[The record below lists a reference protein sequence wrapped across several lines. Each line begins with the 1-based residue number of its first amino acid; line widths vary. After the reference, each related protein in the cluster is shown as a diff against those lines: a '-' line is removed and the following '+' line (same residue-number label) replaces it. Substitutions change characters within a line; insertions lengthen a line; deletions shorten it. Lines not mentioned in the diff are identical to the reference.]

1 MRILIVM
8 SLMLILAGCVS
19 ESQPGAFSSEFDQQE
34 AAKTRVSLGLTYLKN
49 GNYSQA
55 KQNLD
60 KALAFAP
67 RLAETHYGLAY
78 YYQVVGET
86 ERADESYQTAM
97 NLAPRDANIANSYG
111 AFLCQDGRYEKAKDF
126 FMQAL
131 NAKQY
136 ANSAET
142 YENMALCAQSQG
154 KGEDAIEYLNSALKH
169 QPGRAKTLFILTEMY
184 VATEQYAL
192 AAETLRR
199 YEKVA
204 RVSPDSLWMAIEIA
218 KGQGD
223 LRSANGYGD
232 MLLRM
237 YPDNPL
243 AKLYVER
250 QKNVPQPVV
259 KVKTKPQSVTD
270 AVQEDATESVQ
281 QMTSAGTTPAANLQQ
296 AVEPVSE
303 PALTEAEEVT
313 QAESTQPSPAPVIP
327 DAVTSESVSPAVE
340 TAQAASES
348 EALATLG
355 EQPEYTVKTFHIV
368 QPKENLYRLSLKYNI
383 KLNTLKEWNDLD
395 KNGSIKVGTKL
406 WLVPPAEQTN

>member
-1 MRILIVM
+1 MRILIVL
-8 SLMLILAGCVS
+8 SLMIALTGCVS
-19 ESQPGAFSSEFDQQE
+19 ETQPGAFSSEFDQQE

-67 RLAETHYGLAY
+67 RLAETHYALAY
-78 YYQVVGET
+78 YYQVVGES

-97 NLAPRDANIANSYG
+97 SLAPRDANIANSYG
-111 AFLCQDGRYEKAKDF
+111 AFLCQDGRYEEAKRF
-126 FMQAL
+126 FMQAV

-154 KGEDAIEYLNSALKH
+154 EGEDAIEYLNSALKH

-184 VATEQYAL
+184 VATEQYEL

-204 RVSPDSLWMAIEIA
+204 RVSADSLWMAIEIA

-223 LRSANGYGD
+223 LRAANGYGD

-237 YPDNPL
+237 YPNSPL
-243 AKLYVER
+243 ARLYIER
-250 QKNVPQPVV
+250 QKTVPQPVV
-259 KVKTKPQSVTD
+259 KVKTKQQSQLVSVPAPEKATD
-270 AVQEDATESVQ
+270 SEKEMQATEASVAESNQ
-281 QMTSAGTTPAANLQQ
+281 TESTKSEVP
-296 AVEPVSE
+296 EPVVVAEE
-303 PALTEAEEVT
+303 PDANEPVVEAKQNIEADEAE
-313 QAESTQPSPAPVIP
+313 S
-327 DAVTSESVSPAVE
+327 
-340 TAQAASES
+340 
-348 EALATLG
+348 L
-355 EQPEYTVKTFHIV
+355 FHVV

-383 KLNTLKEWNDLD
+383 KLNTLKEWNNLD
-395 KNGSIKVGTKL
+395 ENGSINVGMKL
-406 WLVPPAEQTN
+406 WLVPPAQQTN

>member
-1 MRILIVM
+1 MRILIVL
-8 SLMLILAGCVS
+8 SLMIALTGCVS
-19 ESQPGAFSSEFDQQE
+19 ETQPGAFSSEFDQQE

-78 YYQVVGET
+78 YYQVVGES

-97 NLAPRDANIANSYG
+97 SLAPRDANIANSYG
-111 AFLCQDGRYEKAKDF
+111 AFLCQDGRYDEAKRF
-126 FMQAL
+126 FMQAV

-154 KGEDAIEYLNSALKH
+154 EGEDAIEYLNSALKH

-184 VATEQYAL
+184 VATEQYGL

-204 RVSPDSLWMAIEIA
+204 RVSADSLWMAIEIA

-223 LRSANGYGD
+223 LRAANGYGD

-237 YPDNPL
+237 YPNSPL
-243 AKLYVER
+243 ARLYIER
-250 QKNVPQPVV
+250 QKTVPQPVV
-259 KVKTKPQSVTD
+259 KVKTKPQSQAVSVSVSEKAAVPEPQASEAAVAEANQPGAQEPVVVAEEPEADVRD
-270 AVQEDATESVQ
+270 AQVSESSQPVQ
-281 QMTSAGTTPAANLQQ
+281 QEPA
-296 AVEPVSE
+296 VVTEKPETDEPV
-303 PALTEAEEVT
+303 AEAEQVI
-313 QAESTQPSPAPVIP
+313 QAGEA
-327 DAVTSESVSPAVE
+327 E
-340 TAQAASES
+340 T
-348 EALATLG
+348 L
-355 EQPEYTVKTFHIV
+355 FHVV

-383 KLNTLKEWNDLD
+383 KLNTLKEWNNLD
-395 KNGSIKVGTKL
+395 ENGSINVGMKL
-406 WLVPPAEQTN
+406 WLVPRAQQTN

>member
-1 MRILIVM
+1 MRILIVL
-8 SLMLILAGCVS
+8 SLMIALTGCVS
-19 ESQPGAFSSEFDQQE
+19 ETQPGAFSSEFDQQE

-67 RLAETHYGLAY
+67 RLADTHYGLAY
-78 YYQVVGET
+78 YYQVVGES

-97 NLAPRDANIANSYG
+97 SLAPRDANIANSYG
-111 AFLCQDGRYEKAKDF
+111 AFLCQDGRYEEAKQF
-126 FMQAL
+126 FMQAV

-154 KGEDAIEYLNSALKH
+154 EGEDAIDYLNSALKH

-184 VATEQYAL
+184 VATEQYEL

-204 RVSPDSLWMAIEIA
+204 RVSADSLWMAIEIA

-223 LRSANGYGD
+223 LRAANGYGD

-243 AKLYVER
+243 ARLYIER
-250 QKNVPQPVV
+250 QKTVPQPVV
-259 KVKTKPQSVTD
+259 KVKNKPQSKV
-270 AVQEDATESVQ
+270 APMPETEKV
-281 QMTSAGTTPAANLQQ
+281 A
-296 AVEPVSE
+296 
-303 PALTEAEEVT
+303 EAETKPEAQVV
-313 QAESTQPSPAPVIP
+313 ESTQPETPEPVVVAEEP
-327 DAVTSESVSPAVE
+327 
-340 TAQAASES
+340 
-348 EALATLG
+348 EAYGPVAEMRQDIRNDEADKL
-355 EQPEYTVKTFHIV
+355 FHVV
-368 QPKENLYRLSLKYNI
+368 QPKENLYRLSLQYNI
-383 KLNTLKEWNDLD
+383 KLNTLKEWNNLD
-395 KNGSIKVGTKL
+395 KNGSIKVGMKL
-406 WLVPPAEQTN
+406 WLVPPAQQTN

>member
-1 MRILIVM
+1 MRILIVL
-8 SLMLILAGCVS
+8 SLMIALTGCVS
-19 ESQPGAFSSEFDQQE
+19 ETQPGAFSSEFDQQE

-78 YYQVVGET
+78 YYQVVGES

-97 NLAPRDANIANSYG
+97 SLAPRDANIANSYG
-111 AFLCQDGRYEKAKDF
+111 AFLCQDGRYEEAKRF
-126 FMQAL
+126 FMQAV

-154 KGEDAIEYLNSALKH
+154 EGEDAIEYLNSALKH

-184 VATEQYAL
+184 VATEQYEL

-204 RVSPDSLWMAIEIA
+204 RVSADSLWMAIEIA

-223 LRSANGYGD
+223 LRAANGYGD

-237 YPDNPL
+237 YPNSPL
-243 AKLYVER
+243 ARLYIER
-250 QKNVPQPVV
+250 QKTVPQPVV
-259 KVKTKPQSVTD
+259 KVKTKQQSQLVSVPAPEKATD
-270 AVQEDATESVQ
+270 SEKEMQATEASVAESNQ
-281 QMTSAGTTPAANLQQ
+281 TESTKSEVP
-296 AVEPVSE
+296 EPVVVAEE
-303 PALTEAEEVT
+303 PDANEPVVEAKQNIEADEAE
-313 QAESTQPSPAPVIP
+313 S
-327 DAVTSESVSPAVE
+327 
-340 TAQAASES
+340 
-348 EALATLG
+348 L
-355 EQPEYTVKTFHIV
+355 FHVV

-383 KLNTLKEWNDLD
+383 KLNTLKEWNNLD
-395 KNGSIKVGTKL
+395 ENGSINVGMKL
-406 WLVPPAEQTN
+406 WLGPPAQQTN

>member
-1 MRILIVM
+1 MRILIVL
-8 SLMLILAGCVS
+8 SLMIALTGCVS
-19 ESQPGAFSSEFDQQE
+19 ETQPGAFSSEFDQQE

-78 YYQVVGET
+78 YYQVVGEA

-97 NLAPRDANIANSYG
+97 SLAPRDANIANSYG
-111 AFLCQDGRYEKAKDF
+111 AFLCQDGRYDEAKRF
-126 FMQAL
+126 FMQAV

-154 KGEDAIEYLNSALKH
+154 EGEDAIEYLNSALKH

-184 VATEQYAL
+184 VATEQYGL

-204 RVSPDSLWMAIEIA
+204 RVSADSLWMAIEIA

-223 LRSANGYGD
+223 LRAANGYGD

-237 YPDNPL
+237 YPNSPL
-243 AKLYVER
+243 ARLYIER
-250 QKNVPQPVV
+250 QKTVPQPVV
-259 KVKTKPQSVTD
+259 KVKTKPQSQAVSVSVSEKAAVPEPQASEAAVAEANQPGAQEPVVVAEEPEADVRD
-270 AVQEDATESVQ
+270 AQVSESSQPVQ
-281 QMTSAGTTPAANLQQ
+281 QEPA
-296 AVEPVSE
+296 VVTEKPETDEPV
-303 PALTEAEEVT
+303 AEAEQVI
-313 QAESTQPSPAPVIP
+313 QAGEA
-327 DAVTSESVSPAVE
+327 E
-340 TAQAASES
+340 T
-348 EALATLG
+348 L
-355 EQPEYTVKTFHIV
+355 FHVV

-383 KLNTLKEWNDLD
+383 KLNTLKEWNNLD
-395 KNGSIKVGTKL
+395 ENGSINVGMKL
-406 WLVPPAEQTN
+406 WLVPPAQQTN

>member
-1 MRILIVM
+1 MRILIVL
-8 SLMLILAGCVS
+8 SLMIALTGCVS
-19 ESQPGAFSSEFDQQE
+19 ETQPGAFSSEFDQQE

-78 YYQVVGET
+78 YYQVVGES

-97 NLAPRDANIANSYG
+97 SLAPRDANIANSYG
-111 AFLCQDGRYEKAKDF
+111 AFLCQDGRYDEAKRF
-126 FMQAL
+126 FMQAV

-154 KGEDAIEYLNSALKH
+154 EGEDAIEYLNSALKH

-184 VATEQYAL
+184 VATEQYGL

-204 RVSPDSLWMAIEIA
+204 RVSADSLWMAIEIA

-223 LRSANGYGD
+223 LRAANGYGD

-237 YPDNPL
+237 YPNSPL
-243 AKLYVER
+243 ARLYIER
-250 QKNVPQPVV
+250 QKTVPQPVV
-259 KVKTKPQSVTD
+259 KVKTKQQSQLVSVPAPEKATD
-270 AVQEDATESVQ
+270 SEKEMQATEASVAESNQ
-281 QMTSAGTTPAANLQQ
+281 TESTKSEVP
-296 AVEPVSE
+296 EPVVVAEE
-303 PALTEAEEVT
+303 PDANEPVVEAKQNIEADEAE
-313 QAESTQPSPAPVIP
+313 S
-327 DAVTSESVSPAVE
+327 
-340 TAQAASES
+340 
-348 EALATLG
+348 L
-355 EQPEYTVKTFHIV
+355 FHVV

-383 KLNTLKEWNDLD
+383 KLNTLKEWNNLD
-395 KNGSIKVGTKL
+395 ENGSINVGMKL
-406 WLVPPAEQTN
+406 WLVPPAQQTN

>member
-1 MRILIVM
+1 M
-8 SLMLILAGCVS
+8 
-19 ESQPGAFSSEFDQQE
+19 
-34 AAKTRVSLGLTYLKN
+34 GLTYLKN

-78 YYQVVGET
+78 YYQVVGES

-97 NLAPRDANIANSYG
+97 SLAPRDANIANSYG
-111 AFLCQDGRYEKAKDF
+111 AFLCQDGRYDEAKRF
-126 FMQAL
+126 FMQAV

-154 KGEDAIEYLNSALKH
+154 EGEDAIEYLNSALKH

-184 VATEQYAL
+184 VATEQYGL

-204 RVSPDSLWMAIEIA
+204 RVSADSLWMAIEIA

-223 LRSANGYGD
+223 LRAANGYGD

-237 YPDNPL
+237 YPNSPL
-243 AKLYVER
+243 ARLYIER
-250 QKNVPQPVV
+250 QKTVPQPVV
-259 KVKTKPQSVTD
+259 KVKTKPQSQAVSVSVSEKAAVPEPQASEAAVAEANQPGAQEPVVVAEEPEADVRD
-270 AVQEDATESVQ
+270 AQVSESSQPVQ
-281 QMTSAGTTPAANLQQ
+281 QEPA
-296 AVEPVSE
+296 VVTEKPETDEPV
-303 PALTEAEEVT
+303 AEAEQVI
-313 QAESTQPSPAPVIP
+313 QAGEA
-327 DAVTSESVSPAVE
+327 E
-340 TAQAASES
+340 T
-348 EALATLG
+348 L
-355 EQPEYTVKTFHIV
+355 FHVV

-383 KLNTLKEWNDLD
+383 KLNTLKEWNNLD
-395 KNGSIKVGTKL
+395 ENGSINVGMKL
-406 WLVPPAEQTN
+406 WLVPPAQQTN

>member
-1 MRILIVM
+1 MRILIVL
-8 SLMLILAGCVS
+8 SLMIALIGCVS
-19 ESQPGAFSSEFDQQE
+19 ETQPGAFSSEFDQQE

-78 YYQVVGET
+78 YYQVVGES

-97 NLAPRDANIANSYG
+97 SLAPRDANIANSYG
-111 AFLCQDGRYEKAKDF
+111 AFLCQDGRYDEAKRF
-126 FMQAL
+126 FMQAV

-154 KGEDAIEYLNSALKH
+154 EGEDAIEYLNSALKH

-184 VATEQYAL
+184 VATEQYGL

-204 RVSPDSLWMAIEIA
+204 RVSADSLWMAIEIA

-223 LRSANGYGD
+223 LRAANGYGD

-237 YPDNPL
+237 YPNSPL
-243 AKLYVER
+243 ARLYIER
-250 QKNVPQPVV
+250 QKTVPQPVV
-259 KVKTKPQSVTD
+259 KVKTKPQSQAVSVSVSEKAAVPEPQASEAAVAEANQPGAQEPVVVAEEPEADVRD
-270 AVQEDATESVQ
+270 AQVSESSQPVQ
-281 QMTSAGTTPAANLQQ
+281 QEPA
-296 AVEPVSE
+296 VVTEKPETDEPV
-303 PALTEAEEVT
+303 AEAEQVI
-313 QAESTQPSPAPVIP
+313 QAGEA
-327 DAVTSESVSPAVE
+327 E
-340 TAQAASES
+340 T
-348 EALATLG
+348 L
-355 EQPEYTVKTFHIV
+355 FHVV

-383 KLNTLKEWNDLD
+383 KLNTLKEWNNLD
-395 KNGSIKVGTKL
+395 ENGSINVGMKL
-406 WLVPPAEQTN
+406 WLVPPAQQTN

>member
-1 MRILIVM
+1 MRILIVL
-8 SLMLILAGCVS
+8 SLMIALTGCVS
-19 ESQPGAFSSEFDQQE
+19 ETQPGAFSSEFDQQE

-78 YYQVVGET
+78 YYQVVGES

-97 NLAPRDANIANSYG
+97 SLAPRDANIANSYG
-111 AFLCQDGRYEKAKDF
+111 AFLCQDGRYEEAKRF
-126 FMQAL
+126 FMQAV

-154 KGEDAIEYLNSALKH
+154 EGEDAIQYLNSALKH

-184 VATEQYAL
+184 VATEQYEL

-204 RVSPDSLWMAIEIA
+204 RVSADSLWMAIEIA

-223 LRSANGYGD
+223 LRAANGYGD

-237 YPDNPL
+237 YPNSPL
-243 AKLYVER
+243 ARLYIER
-250 QKNVPQPVV
+250 QKTVPQPVV
-259 KVKTKPQSVTD
+259 KVKTKQQSQLVSVPAPEKATD
-270 AVQEDATESVQ
+270 SEKEMQATEASVAESNQ
-281 QMTSAGTTPAANLQQ
+281 TESTKSEVPEPAVVTEEPDAN
-296 AVEPVSE
+296 EPVVE
-303 PALTEAEEVT
+303 AKQNIEADEAE
-313 QAESTQPSPAPVIP
+313 S
-327 DAVTSESVSPAVE
+327 
-340 TAQAASES
+340 
-348 EALATLG
+348 L
-355 EQPEYTVKTFHIV
+355 FHVV

-383 KLNTLKEWNDLD
+383 KLNTLKEWNNLD
-395 KNGSIKVGTKL
+395 ENGSIKVGMKL
-406 WLVPPAEQTN
+406 WLVPPAQQTN

>member
-1 MRILIVM
+1 MRILIVL
-8 SLMLILAGCVS
+8 SLMIALTGCVS
-19 ESQPGAFSSEFDQQE
+19 ETQPGAFSSEFDQQE

-78 YYQVVGET
+78 YYQVVGES

-97 NLAPRDANIANSYG
+97 SLAPRDANIANSYG
-111 AFLCQDGRYEKAKDF
+111 AFLCQDGRYEEAKRF
-126 FMQAL
+126 FMQAV

-154 KGEDAIEYLNSALKH
+154 EGEDAIEYLNSALKH

-184 VATEQYAL
+184 VATEQYEL

-204 RVSPDSLWMAIEIA
+204 RVSADSLWMAIEIA

-223 LRSANGYGD
+223 LRAANGYGD

-237 YPDNPL
+237 YPNSPL
-243 AKLYVER
+243 ARLYIER
-250 QKNVPQPVV
+250 QKTVPQPVV
-259 KVKTKPQSVTD
+259 KVKTKPQSQVVSVPVPEKVTD
-270 AVQEDATESVQ
+270 SEREMQATEASVAESNQ
-281 QMTSAGTTPAANLQQ
+281 TESTKSEVPEPAVVTEEPDAN
-296 AVEPVSE
+296 EPVVE
-303 PALTEAEEVT
+303 AKQNIEADEAE
-313 QAESTQPSPAPVIP
+313 S
-327 DAVTSESVSPAVE
+327 
-340 TAQAASES
+340 
-348 EALATLG
+348 L
-355 EQPEYTVKTFHIV
+355 FHVV

-383 KLNTLKEWNDLD
+383 KLNTLKEWNNLD
-395 KNGSIKVGTKL
+395 ENGSIKVGMKL
-406 WLVPPAEQTN
+406 WLVPPAQQTN

>member
-1 MRILIVM
+1 MRILIVL
-8 SLMLILAGCVS
+8 SLMIALTGCVS
-19 ESQPGAFSSEFDQQE
+19 ETQPGAFSSEFDQQE

-78 YYQVVGET
+78 YYQVVGES

-97 NLAPRDANIANSYG
+97 SLAPRDANIANSYG
-111 AFLCQDGRYEKAKDF
+111 AFLCQDGRYEEAKRF
-126 FMQAL
+126 FMQAV

-154 KGEDAIEYLNSALKH
+154 EGEDAIEYLNSALKH

-184 VATEQYAL
+184 VATEQYEL

-204 RVSPDSLWMAIEIA
+204 RVSADSLWMAIEIA

-223 LRSANGYGD
+223 LRAANGYGD

-237 YPDNPL
+237 YPNSPL
-243 AKLYVER
+243 ARLYIER
-250 QKNVPQPVV
+250 QKTVPQPVV
-259 KVKTKPQSVTD
+259 KVKTKQQSQLVSVPAPEKATD
-270 AVQEDATESVQ
+270 SEKDMQATEASVAESNQ
-281 QMTSAGTTPAANLQQ
+281 TESTKSEVP
-296 AVEPVSE
+296 EPVVVAEE
-303 PALTEAEEVT
+303 PDANEPVVEAKQNIEADEAE
-313 QAESTQPSPAPVIP
+313 S
-327 DAVTSESVSPAVE
+327 
-340 TAQAASES
+340 
-348 EALATLG
+348 L
-355 EQPEYTVKTFHIV
+355 FHVV

-383 KLNTLKEWNDLD
+383 KLNTLKEWNNLD
-395 KNGSIKVGTKL
+395 ENGSINVGMKL
-406 WLVPPAEQTN
+406 WLVPPAQQTN

>member
-1 MRILIVM
+1 MRILIVL
-8 SLMLILAGCVS
+8 SLMIALTGCVS
-19 ESQPGAFSSEFDQQE
+19 ETQPGAFSSEFDQQE

-67 RLAETHYGLAY
+67 RLADTHYGLAY
-78 YYQVVGET
+78 YYQVVGES

-97 NLAPRDANIANSYG
+97 SLAPRDANIANSYG
-111 AFLCQDGRYEKAKDF
+111 AFLCQDGRYEEAKQF
-126 FMQAL
+126 FMQAV

-154 KGEDAIEYLNSALKH
+154 EGEDAIDYLNSALKH

-184 VATEQYAL
+184 VATEQYEL

-204 RVSPDSLWMAIEIA
+204 RVSADSLWMAIEIA

-223 LRSANGYGD
+223 LRAANGYGD

-243 AKLYVER
+243 ARLYIER
-250 QKNVPQPVV
+250 QKTVSQPVV
-259 KVKTKPQSVTD
+259 KVKNKLQSKVAPMPETEKVAEAETKP
-270 AVQEDATESVQ
+270 
-281 QMTSAGTTPAANLQQ
+281 
-296 AVEPVSE
+296 
-303 PALTEAEEVT
+303 EAQVV
-313 QAESTQPSPAPVIP
+313 ESTQPETPEPVVVAEEP
-327 DAVTSESVSPAVE
+327 
-340 TAQAASES
+340 
-348 EALATLG
+348 EAYGPVAEMRQDIRNDEADKL
-355 EQPEYTVKTFHIV
+355 FHVV
-368 QPKENLYRLSLKYNI
+368 QPKENLYRLSLQYNI
-383 KLNTLKEWNDLD
+383 KLNTLKEWNNLD
-395 KNGSIKVGTKL
+395 KNGSIKVGMKL
-406 WLVPPAEQTN
+406 WLVPPAQQTN

>member
-1 MRILIVM
+1 MRILIVL
-8 SLMLILAGCVS
+8 SLMIALTGCVS
-19 ESQPGAFSSEFDQQE
+19 ETQPGAFSSEFDQQE

-67 RLAETHYGLAY
+67 RLADTHYGLAY
-78 YYQVVGET
+78 YYQVVGES

-97 NLAPRDANIANSYG
+97 SLAPRDANIANSYG
-111 AFLCQDGRYEKAKDF
+111 AFLCQDGRYEEAKQF
-126 FMQAL
+126 FMQAV

-154 KGEDAIEYLNSALKH
+154 EGEDAIDYLNSALKH

-184 VATEQYAL
+184 VATEQYEL

-204 RVSPDSLWMAIEIA
+204 RVSADSLWMAIEIA

-223 LRSANGYGD
+223 LRAANGYGD

-243 AKLYVER
+243 ARLYIER
-250 QKNVPQPVV
+250 QKTVSQPVV
-259 KVKTKPQSVTD
+259 KVKNKPQSKV
-270 AVQEDATESVQ
+270 APMPETEKV
-281 QMTSAGTTPAANLQQ
+281 A
-296 AVEPVSE
+296 
-303 PALTEAEEVT
+303 EAETKPEAQVV
-313 QAESTQPSPAPVIP
+313 ESTQPETPEPVVVAEEP
-327 DAVTSESVSPAVE
+327 EAYGPVTEMR
-340 TAQAASES
+340 QDIRND
-348 EALATLG
+348 EADKL
-355 EQPEYTVKTFHIV
+355 FHVV
-368 QPKENLYRLSLKYNI
+368 QPKENLYRLSLQYNI
-383 KLNTLKEWNDLD
+383 KLNTLKEWNNLD
-395 KNGSIKVGTKL
+395 KNGSIKVGMKL
-406 WLVPPAEQTN
+406 WLVPPAQQTN

>member
-1 MRILIVM
+1 MRILIVL
-8 SLMLILAGCVS
+8 SLMIALTGCVS
-19 ESQPGAFSSEFDQQE
+19 ETQPGAFSSEFDQQE

-78 YYQVVGET
+78 YYQVVGES

-97 NLAPRDANIANSYG
+97 SLAPRDANIANSYG
-111 AFLCQDGRYEKAKDF
+111 AFLCQDGRYDEAKRF
-126 FMQAL
+126 FMQAV

-154 KGEDAIEYLNSALKH
+154 EGEDAIEYLNSALKH

-184 VATEQYAL
+184 VATEQYGL

-204 RVSPDSLWMAIEIA
+204 RVSADSLWMAIEIA

-223 LRSANGYGD
+223 LRAANGYGD

-237 YPDNPL
+237 YPNSPL
-243 AKLYVER
+243 ARLYIER
-250 QKNVPQPVV
+250 QKTVPQPVV
-259 KVKTKPQSVTD
+259 KVKTKPQSQAVSVSVSEKAAVPEPQASEAAVAEANQPGAQEPVVVAEEPEADVRD
-270 AVQEDATESVQ
+270 AQVSESSQPVQ
-281 QMTSAGTTPAANLQQ
+281 QEPA
-296 AVEPVSE
+296 VVTEKPETDEPV
-303 PALTEAEEVT
+303 AEAEQVI
-313 QAESTQPSPAPVIP
+313 QAGEA
-327 DAVTSESVSPAVE
+327 E
-340 TAQAASES
+340 T
-348 EALATLG
+348 L
-355 EQPEYTVKTFHIV
+355 FHVV

-383 KLNTLKEWNDLD
+383 KLNTLKEWNNLD
-395 KNGSIKVGTKL
+395 ENGSINVGMKL
-406 WLVPPAEQTN
+406 WLVPPAQQTN

>member
-1 MRILIVM
+1 MRILIVL
-8 SLMLILAGCVS
+8 SLMIALTGCVS
-19 ESQPGAFSSEFDQQE
+19 ETQPGAFSSEFDQQE
-34 AAKTRVSLGLTYLKN
+34 AAKTGVSLGLTYLKN

-78 YYQVVGET
+78 YYQVVGES

-97 NLAPRDANIANSYG
+97 SLAPRDANIANSYG
-111 AFLCQDGRYEKAKDF
+111 AFLCQDGRYEEAKRF
-126 FMQAL
+126 FMQAV

-154 KGEDAIEYLNSALKH
+154 EGEDAIQYLNSALKH

-184 VATEQYAL
+184 VATEQYEL

-204 RVSPDSLWMAIEIA
+204 RVSADSLWMAIEIA

-223 LRSANGYGD
+223 LRAANGYGD

-237 YPDNPL
+237 YPNSPL
-243 AKLYVER
+243 ARLFIER
-250 QKNVPQPVV
+250 QKTVPQPVV
-259 KVKTKPQSVTD
+259 KVKTKQQSQLVSVPAPEKATD
-270 AVQEDATESVQ
+270 SEKEMQATEASVAESNQ
-281 QMTSAGTTPAANLQQ
+281 TESTKSEVP
-296 AVEPVSE
+296 EPVVVAEEPEADASEADVAESSQPVSPE
-303 PALTEAEEVT
+303 PAIVTEEPDVNEPVVEAKQNIEADEAE
-313 QAESTQPSPAPVIP
+313 S
-327 DAVTSESVSPAVE
+327 
-340 TAQAASES
+340 
-348 EALATLG
+348 L
-355 EQPEYTVKTFHIV
+355 FHVV

-383 KLNTLKEWNDLD
+383 KLNTLKEWNNLD
-395 KNGSIKVGTKL
+395 ENGSINVGMKL
-406 WLVPPAEQTN
+406 WLVPPAQQTN

>member
-1 MRILIVM
+1 MRILIVL
-8 SLMLILAGCVS
+8 SLMIALTGCVS
-19 ESQPGAFSSEFDQQE
+19 ETQPGAFSSEFDQQE

-67 RLAETHYGLAY
+67 RLADTHYGLAY
-78 YYQVVGET
+78 YYQVVGES

-97 NLAPRDANIANSYG
+97 SLAPRDANIANSYG
-111 AFLCQDGRYEKAKDF
+111 AFLCQDGRYEEAKQF
-126 FMQAL
+126 FMQAV

-154 KGEDAIEYLNSALKH
+154 EGEDAIDYLNSALKH

-184 VATEQYAL
+184 VATEQYEL

-204 RVSPDSLWMAIEIA
+204 RVSADSLWMAIEIA

-223 LRSANGYGD
+223 LRAANGYGD

-243 AKLYVER
+243 ARLYIER
-250 QKNVPQPVV
+250 QKTVSQPVV
-259 KVKTKPQSVTD
+259 KVKNKPQSKV
-270 AVQEDATESVQ
+270 APMPETEKV
-281 QMTSAGTTPAANLQQ
+281 A
-296 AVEPVSE
+296 
-303 PALTEAEEVT
+303 EAETKPEAQVV
-313 QAESTQPSPAPVIP
+313 ESTQPETPEPVVVAEEP
-327 DAVTSESVSPAVE
+327 
-340 TAQAASES
+340 
-348 EALATLG
+348 EAYGPVAEMRQDIRNDEADKL
-355 EQPEYTVKTFHIV
+355 FHVV
-368 QPKENLYRLSLKYNI
+368 QPKENLYRLSLQYNI
-383 KLNTLKEWNDLD
+383 KLNTLKEWNNLD
-395 KNGSIKVGTKL
+395 KNGSIKVGMKL
-406 WLVPPAEQTN
+406 WLGPPAQQTN

>member
-1 MRILIVM
+1 MRILIVL
-8 SLMLILAGCVS
+8 SLMIALTGCVS
-19 ESQPGAFSSEFDQQE
+19 ETQPGAFSSDFDQQE
-34 AAKTRVSLGLTYLKN
+34 AAKTRVSLGLTYLRN

-78 YYQVVGET
+78 YYQVVGES

-97 NLAPRDANIANSYG
+97 SLAPRDANIANSYG
-111 AFLCQDGRYEKAKDF
+111 AFLCQDGRYEEAKRF
-126 FMQAL
+126 FVQAV

-154 KGEDAIEYLNSALKH
+154 EGEDAIEYLNSALKH

-184 VATEQYAL
+184 VATEQYKL

-204 RVSPDSLWMAIEIA
+204 RVSADSLWMAIEIA

-223 LRSANGYGD
+223 LRAANGYGD

-237 YPDNPL
+237 YPNSPL
-243 AKLYVER
+243 ARLYIER
-250 QKNVPQPVV
+250 QKTVPQPVV
-259 KVKTKPQSVTD
+259 KVKTKPQSQVVSVPAPEKAND
-270 AVQEDATESVQ
+270 SEVENQATEASV
-281 QMTSAGTTPAANLQQ
+281 TKSN
-296 AVEPVSE
+296 
-303 PALTEAEEVT
+303 
-313 QAESTQPSPAPVIP
+313 QAESTKSEVPEPVV
-327 DAVTSESVSPAVE
+327 VTEEPEANEPVVEAKQSIEADEAES
-340 TAQAASES
+340 
-348 EALATLG
+348 L
-355 EQPEYTVKTFHIV
+355 FHVV

-383 KLNTLKEWNDLD
+383 KLNTLKEWNNLD
-395 KNGSIKVGTKL
+395 ENGSIKVGMKL
-406 WLVPPAEQTN
+406 WLVPPAQQTNKRR

>member
-1 MRILIVM
+1 MRILIVL
-8 SLMLILAGCVS
+8 SLMIALTGCVS
-19 ESQPGAFSSEFDQQE
+19 ETQPGAFSSEFDQQE

-78 YYQVVGET
+78 YYQVVGES

-111 AFLCQDGRYEKAKDF
+111 AFLCQDGRYDEAKRF
-126 FMQAL
+126 FMQAV

-154 KGEDAIEYLNSALKH
+154 EGEDAIEYLNSALKH

-184 VATEQYAL
+184 VATEQYGL

-204 RVSPDSLWMAIEIA
+204 RVSADSLWMAIEIA

-223 LRSANGYGD
+223 LRAANGYGD

-237 YPDNPL
+237 YPNSPL
-243 AKLYVER
+243 ARLYIER
-250 QKNVPQPVV
+250 QKTVPQPVV
-259 KVKTKPQSVTD
+259 KVKTKPQSQAVSVSAPEKAAEPEPQASEAAVAEASQPEAPELVVVAEEPEADVRD
-270 AVQEDATESVQ
+270 AQVSESSQPVQ
-281 QMTSAGTTPAANLQQ
+281 QEPA
-296 AVEPVSE
+296 VVTEKPETDEPV
-303 PALTEAEEVT
+303 AEAEQVI
-313 QAESTQPSPAPVIP
+313 QAGEA
-327 DAVTSESVSPAVE
+327 E
-340 TAQAASES
+340 T
-348 EALATLG
+348 L
-355 EQPEYTVKTFHIV
+355 FHVV

-383 KLNTLKEWNDLD
+383 KLNTLKEWNNLD
-395 KNGSIKVGTKL
+395 ENGSINVGMKL
-406 WLVPPAEQTN
+406 WLVPPAQQTN

>member
-1 MRILIVM
+1 MRILIVL
-8 SLMLILAGCVS
+8 SLMIALTGCVS
-19 ESQPGAFSSEFDQQE
+19 ETQPGAFSSEFDQQE

-67 RLAETHYGLAY
+67 RLADTHYGLAY
-78 YYQVVGET
+78 YYQVVGES

-97 NLAPRDANIANSYG
+97 SLAPRDANIANSYG
-111 AFLCQDGRYEKAKDF
+111 AFLCQDGRYEEAKQF
-126 FMQAL
+126 FMQAV

-154 KGEDAIEYLNSALKH
+154 EGEDAIDYLNSALKH

-184 VATEQYAL
+184 VATEQYEL

-204 RVSPDSLWMAIEIA
+204 RVSADSLWMAIEIA

-223 LRSANGYGD
+223 LRAANGYGD

-243 AKLYVER
+243 ARLYIER
-250 QKNVPQPVV
+250 QKTVPQPVV
-259 KVKTKPQSVTD
+259 KVKNKLQSKVAPMPETEKVAEAETKP
-270 AVQEDATESVQ
+270 
-281 QMTSAGTTPAANLQQ
+281 
-296 AVEPVSE
+296 
-303 PALTEAEEVT
+303 EAQVV
-313 QAESTQPSPAPVIP
+313 ESTQPETPEPVVVAEEP
-327 DAVTSESVSPAVE
+327 
-340 TAQAASES
+340 
-348 EALATLG
+348 EAYGPVAEMRQDIRNDKADKL
-355 EQPEYTVKTFHIV
+355 FHVV
-368 QPKENLYRLSLKYNI
+368 QPKENLYRLSLQYNI
-383 KLNTLKEWNDLD
+383 KLNTLKEWNNLD
-395 KNGSIKVGTKL
+395 KNGSIKVGMKL
-406 WLVPPAEQTN
+406 WLVPPAQQTN

>member
-1 MRILIVM
+1 MRILIVL
-8 SLMLILAGCVS
+8 SLMIALAGCVS
-19 ESQPGAFSSEFDQQE
+19 ESQPGTFSSEFDQQE

-97 NLAPRDANIANSYG
+97 SLAPRDANIANSYG
-111 AFLCQDGRYEKAKDF
+111 AFLCQDGRYEKAKEF
-126 FMQAL
+126 FMRAL
-131 NAKQY
+131 NARQY

-154 KGEDAIEYLNSALKH
+154 QAEDAIEYLNSALKH

-184 VATEQYAL
+184 VATEQYGL
-192 AAETLRR
+192 AQETLRR
-199 YEKVA
+199 YERVA

-223 LRSANGYGD
+223 IRAANGYGD

-237 YPDNPL
+237 YPDNSL
-243 AKLYVER
+243 TRLYVER
-250 QKNVPQPVV
+250 QKSNPQPVV
-259 KVKTKPQSVTD
+259 KVKAKTD
-270 AVQEDATESVQ
+270 AVVKKETQAPSEPVVATQPKPEQVMQAPQAPQAETESVQ
-281 QMTSAGTTPAANLQQ
+281 
-296 AVEPVSE
+296 
-303 PALTEAEEVT
+303 
-313 QAESTQPSPAPVIP
+313 
-327 DAVTSESVSPAVE
+327 
-340 TAQAASES
+340 
-348 EALATLG
+348 
-355 EQPEYTVKTFHIV
+355 KFHIV
-368 QPKENLYRLSLKYNI
+368 QPQENLYRLSLKYNI
-383 KLNTLKEWNDLD
+383 KLDTLKEWNGLNT
-395 KNGSIKVGTKL
+395 NGSIRSGMKL
-406 WLVPPAEQTN
+406 WLVPPAEQSN

>member
-1 MRILIVM
+1 MRILIVL
-8 SLMLILAGCVS
+8 SLMIALTGCVS
-19 ESQPGAFSSEFDQQE
+19 ETQPGAFSSEFDQQE

-78 YYQVVGET
+78 YYQVVGES

-97 NLAPRDANIANSYG
+97 SLAPRDANIANSYG
-111 AFLCQDGRYEKAKDF
+111 AFLCQDGRYEEAKRF
-126 FMQAL
+126 FMQAV

-154 KGEDAIEYLNSALKH
+154 EGEDAIEYLNSALKH

-184 VATEQYAL
+184 VATEQYEL

-204 RVSPDSLWMAIEIA
+204 RVSADSLWMAIEIA

-223 LRSANGYGD
+223 LRAANGYGD

-237 YPDNPL
+237 YPNSPL
-243 AKLYVER
+243 ARLYIER
-250 QKNVPQPVV
+250 QKTVPQPVV
-259 KVKTKPQSVTD
+259 KVKNKPQSKV
-270 AVQEDATESVQ
+270 APMPETEKV
-281 QMTSAGTTPAANLQQ
+281 A
-296 AVEPVSE
+296 
-303 PALTEAEEVT
+303 EAETKPEAQVV
-313 QAESTQPSPAPVIP
+313 ESTQPETPEPVVVAEEP
-327 DAVTSESVSPAVE
+327 
-340 TAQAASES
+340 
-348 EALATLG
+348 EAYGPVAEMRQDIRNDEADKL
-355 EQPEYTVKTFHIV
+355 FHVV
-368 QPKENLYRLSLKYNI
+368 QPKENLYRLSLQYNI
-383 KLNTLKEWNDLD
+383 KLNTLKEWNNLD
-395 KNGSIKVGTKL
+395 KNGSIKVGMKL
-406 WLVPPAEQTN
+406 WLGPPAQQTN